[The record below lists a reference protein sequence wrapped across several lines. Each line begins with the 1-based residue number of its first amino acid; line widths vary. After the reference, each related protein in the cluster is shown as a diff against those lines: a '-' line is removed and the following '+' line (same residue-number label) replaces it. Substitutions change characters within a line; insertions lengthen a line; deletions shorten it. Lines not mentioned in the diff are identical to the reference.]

1 MLYNKS
7 ILIVNQYASTPE
19 TAMGGRHYYL
29 AKEFARLGHQV
40 FLVASAYTHLL
51 RNPKKIDKSFLI
63 EKVENN
69 FSVIWV
75 KMPYYPHAHSK
86 QRIMNEILFSWKI
99 RGIKSILPVKPD
111 IVYHSAPAVLSYF
124 GAKHLADYYKIP
136 YVFEERDI
144 WPLTLVELGG
154 YSPNHPFIRLLQ
166 WTQDQAYQNS
176 KFFLSNLYNAVEHLE
191 LRGGDRNKFH
201 WIPNGVFLS
210 EMENREDVPSEIIDK
225 IPKDKFIVGY
235 TGTLGTANAIDSLLF
250 AAEKLVDNQNICF
263 VLVGGGRQAEELQAF
278 AQSNQLNNVIFIDS
292 ISKTQVQTILQ
303 YFDTCFV
310 GSQYSSLYRFGASPN
325 KVPEYLYAAKPII
338 YAISDKDNIVKQ
350 INAGI
355 CVESENVD
363 EFTQAILTLYNMST
377 KERRE
382 MGLRGKNFVVDNLD
396 YSILANKLVT
406 IFFDR

>member
-1 MLYNKS
+1 MSYKES

-29 AKEFARLGHQV
+29 AKELARIGHKV

-51 RNPKKIDKSFLI
+51 RNPKKIDQSFLI
-63 EKVENN
+63 EEIENN

-75 KMPYYPHAHSK
+75 KMPYYPDAHSK
-86 QRIMNEILFSWKI
+86 QRIINEFLFSWKI
-99 RGIKSILPVKPD
+99 RGIKSILPIKPD

-124 GAKHLADYYKIP
+124 GAHHLAEYYKIP

-154 YSPNHPFIRLLQ
+154 YSPKHPFIRLLQ
-166 WTQDQAYQNS
+166 WAQDQAYQNS

-191 LRGGDRNKFH
+191 LRGGDRSKFH

-210 EMENREDVPSEIIDK
+210 EMENKETIPSDIINQ

-235 TGTLGTANAIDSLLF
+235 TGTLGTANAIDSLLL
-250 AAEKLVDNQNICF
+250 AAQKLVDHQNICF

-278 AQSNQLNNVIFIDS
+278 AKSNQLNNVVFIDS
-292 ISKTQVQTILQ
+292 ISKTQVQTMLQ
-303 YFDTCFV
+303 YFDACFV

-325 KVPEYLYAAKPII
+325 KVPEYLYAAKPVI
-338 YAISDKDNIVKQ
+338 YAISDKDNIVKK

-355 CVESENVD
+355 CVESENVN
-363 EFTQAILTLYNMST
+363 EITQAILSLYQMSAD
-377 KERRE
+377 ERQE
-382 MGLRGKNFVVDNLD
+382 MGLRGKKFVAENLE
-396 YSILANKLVT
+396 YSILAKKLSM
-406 IFFDR
+406 IFFDK